1 MDRLATNL
9 SPAIESSDMRGGRAG
24 LVPASSK
31 RAGSVRQRTAAPG
44 MADGGHGRPEAVL
57 EQRFR
62 SFVKRVY
69 VLLIAIAVSIV
80 LFHIYAP
87 QRGMLRH
94 GAPLTAEV
102 LWLLPAAVG
111 GAAVGAVVVVASA
124 SRARLEGMTR
134 LGLPGLGAGARA
146 LSNGLV
152 WAAIALLG
160 VHFTATAFEVLPGG
174 HSLIGAILGGS
185 LGFGTYRL
193 HRHAIEHDVYRAFN
207 LVAMLLSTG
216 ILASMS
222 MTPTGAWWTLNFST
236 LGTSDDAAAA
246 CFNVAIIVSGAGMAG
261 LARGLTRALTGGRFS
276 TRRGAVRAMKALII
290 VIGVCLVG
298 IGLVPIDGDTLLHN
312 TFAAV
317 AAGAFALLSLG
328 VQVWARRMPRSLVWF
343 SYAAFGLEAVAMFA
357 YDRLGLF
364 SLTVF
369 EIIAFTLVF
378 VWLIALV
385 VTTAMHSHSH
395 RPSAE
400 APTDAATRRHLA
412 IGSFAR
418 ATTVASGPVSPA
430 LDRRAPRRLR
440 SSTGVMSG
448 RVRRRSRRTG
458 PLSDEQ
464 RAMWRGGVSSDD
476 PPDLGISGCPPR

>member
-1 MDRLATNL
+1 
-9 SPAIESSDMRGGRAG
+9 MRGDRAG
-24 LVPASSK
+24 FVPASSK

-44 MADGGHGRPEAVL
+44 IADCGGHGRPEVVL

-80 LFHIYAP
+80 LFHIVAP
-87 QRGMLRH
+87 QRGMPRY
-94 GAPLTAEV
+94 GAPLTADL

-111 GAAVGAVVVVASA
+111 GAAVGAAVVVASA
-124 SRARLEGMTR
+124 SHARLEGMTR

-146 LSNGLV
+146 LSNGLT

-193 HRHAIEHDVYRAFN
+193 HRHAIEHDVYRTFN
-207 LVAMLLSTG
+207 LVAMLLATG

-222 MTPTGAWWTLNFST
+222 MTPTGEWWTLNFST
-236 LGTSDDAAAA
+236 LGTSDDVAAA
-246 CFNVAIIVSGAGMAG
+246 CFNVAIIASGAGMAG
-261 LARGLTRALTGGRFS
+261 LAGSLTRALTGDRFR
-276 TRRGAVRAMKALII
+276 TRRGAVRTMKALITI
-290 VIGVCLVG
+290 IGVCLMG

-312 TFAAV
+312 TFAAA
-317 AAGAFALLSLG
+317 AAGAFALLCLG
-328 VQVWARRMPRSLVWF
+328 VQVWARRMPRLLVWF
-343 SYAAFGLEAVAMFA
+343 SYAALGLEVVAMIA

-385 VTTAMHSHSH
+385 ATTAMHPHSH
-395 RPSAE
+395 SAE
-400 APTDAATRRHLA
+400 ASADAATRRHLA
-412 IGSFAR
+412 AGSFAR
-418 ATTVASGPVSPA
+418 RATTAATGPVSPA
-430 LDRRAPRRLR
+430 PDRRAPRRLR
-440 SSTGVMSG
+440 SPTGVMNG

-458 PLSDEQ
+458 PLSHEQ
-464 RAMWRGGVSSDD
+464 RAMWRGGASSDD
-476 PPDLGISGCPPR
+476 PPDRGISGRPPR